1 MLMASFFFFF
11 PTLVLFS
18 FVYDNAMY
26 VQRKAAAPDKQ
37 APPKQRNPQKMA
49 SPMDYELDD
58 SLQISDSQAQ
68 RPKRPKRPTKSVNEN
83 LEPAFTG
90 TLPGAPEQVHYLPLS
105 ELGSAGFG
113 AEALDS

>member
-1 MLMASFFFFF
+1 MASFFFFF
-11 PTLVLFS
+11 FKYRIGGFNFFFCLIYL
-18 FVYDNAMY
+18 
-26 VQRKAAAPDKQ
+26 QRKAAPDKQ

-58 SLQISDSQAQ
+58 SLQNSDSQAQ

-83 LEPAFTG
+83 LEPAYTD
-90 TLPGAPEQVHYLPLS
+90 TLAASPEQAHYLPLT
-105 ELGSAGFG
+105 ELGSADFG